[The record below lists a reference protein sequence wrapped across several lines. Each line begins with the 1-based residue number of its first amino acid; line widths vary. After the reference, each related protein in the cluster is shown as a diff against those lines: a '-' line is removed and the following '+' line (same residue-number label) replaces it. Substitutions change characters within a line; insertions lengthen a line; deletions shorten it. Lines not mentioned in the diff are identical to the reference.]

1 MLRANT
7 ARLLYNLVARVI
19 PNILYLVTPPRKEVL
34 NVNKLF
40 VGLDLSLKDYK
51 VSIIDQNGVEVV
63 KPFSV
68 TNDQNGADIL
78 IDTILRCC
86 KALAV
91 DTLFIGLESTSVYGW
106 HIQHLLADSP
116 QLKPYHPHII
126 CFNPKLI
133 ENFKK
138 SLGNLPKNDWVD
150 ANTIAERL
158 RFGRLPKSCSVDF
171 RYLALQRLTRYRYHL
186 VENLAREKSYY
197 LSNLFLKFSAICQDK
212 VFSNN
217 FGASATELFHEFLT
231 VEDIATRSLDE
242 LIDFIMEHGKKHFEC
257 PQATAKALK
266 ETAAKS
272 YRLNASVDNSLSFV
286 LKSCLENIKALEKQI
301 KAVDKAIEKEL
312 PLFKNEF
319 LCLTSVKG
327 IGPVLAAGL
336 ISEIGGIS
344 RFENDNALA
353 KFSGLYWSEYQSGD
367 FTADDTFIRKTGNH
381 YLRYYFIQAAEQLRK
396 YLPEF
401 ADYYSRKY
409 NESKTH
415 HHKRALVLTAR
426 KAVRLVFALLRDEKL
441 YNPSARKGDIS
452 IS

>member
-1 MLRANT
+1 M
-7 ARLLYNLVARVI
+7 
-19 PNILYLVTPPRKEVL
+19 L

-51 VSIIDQNGVEVV
+51 VSIIDQDGAETV
-63 KPFSV
+63 KPFIA
-68 TNDQNGADIL
+68 TNDQNGAEVL
-78 IDTILRCC
+78 IETILKCC

-91 DTLFIGLESTSVYGW
+91 DTVFIGLESTSVYGW
-106 HIQHLLADSP
+106 HIQHILADSP

-126 CFNPKLI
+126 CFNPNIIKS
-133 ENFKK
+133 FKK

-158 RFGRLPKSCSVDF
+158 RFGRLPKSCPVDF

-197 LSNLFLKFSAICQDK
+197 LSNLFLKFSGMCQDR

-217 FGASATELFHEFLT
+217 FVASATELFHEFLT
-231 VEDIATRSLDE
+231 VDDIATRSLDE
-242 LIDFIMEHGKKHFEC
+242 LIDFIMEHGKKHFEN
-257 PQATAKALK
+257 PETTAKALK
-266 ETAAKS
+266 EAAAKS
-272 YRLNASVDNSLSFV
+272 YRLNACVDNSLSFV
-286 LKSCLENIKALEKQI
+286 LKSCLENIKALEKQV

-312 PLFKNEF
+312 PLFQNEF
-319 LCLTSVKG
+319 LFLTSLKG
-327 IGPVLAAGL
+327 IGTVLAAGF

-344 RFENDNALA
+344 RFDNDNALA
-353 KFSGLYWSEYQSGD
+353 KFTGLYWSEYQSGD
-367 FTADDTFIRKTGNH
+367 YTAEDTYIEKTGNP
-381 YLRYYFIQAAEQLRK
+381 YLRYYFIQAADQLRK

-401 ADYYSRKY
+401 ADYYSLKFK
-409 NESKTH
+409 ESKTH

-441 YNPSARKGDIS
+441 YNPSARKGDVS
-452 IS
+452 IN

>member
-1 MLRANT
+1 M
-7 ARLLYNLVARVI
+7 
-19 PNILYLVTPPRKEVL
+19 
-34 NVNKLF
+34 NKLF
-40 VGLDLSLKDYK
+40 IGLDLSLKDYK
-51 VSIIDQNGVEVV
+51 VSIIDQDGAEAVR
-63 KPFSV
+63 PFMV
-68 TNDQNGADIL
+68 TNDQHGAQVL
-78 IDTILRCC
+78 VQTILDCC

-91 DTLFIGLESTSVYGW
+91 DTVFIGLESTSVYGW
-106 HIQHLLADSP
+106 HIQHILADSP

-126 CFNPKLI
+126 CFNPNIIK
-133 ENFKK
+133 NFKK

-158 RFGRLPKSCSVDF
+158 RFGRLPKSCPVDF

-197 LSNLFLKFSAICQDK
+197 LSNLFLKFSGICQGK
-212 VFSNN
+212 VFSSN

-231 VEDIATRSLDE
+231 VDDIATRSLDE
-242 LIDFIMEHGKKHFEC
+242 LIDFIMEHGKKHFEY
-257 PQATAKALK
+257 PEATAKALK
-266 ETAAKS
+266 EAAAKS
-272 YRLNASVDNSLSFV
+272 YRLNVCVDNSLSFV
-286 LKSCLENIKALEKQI
+286 LKSCLENIKAFEKQV

-312 PLFKNEF
+312 PLFHNEF

-327 IGPVLAAGL
+327 ISTVLAAGL

-344 RFENDNALA
+344 RFDNDNALA

-367 FTADDTFIRKTGNH
+367 YTAEDTYIEKTGNS

-396 YLPEF
+396 YLPEY

-441 YNPSARKGDIS
+441 YNPSARKGDVS
-452 IS
+452 IN